1 MLTCSTV
8 DVAALKV
15 IYSWFSVVFVPYDHA
30 PKYYR
35 TEIFNT
41 KILIQ
46 SSWNIHTSE
55 MDNYTVRYH
64 TILFWL
70 LDIHFNNQP
79 LILSARIVA
88 LVGHFAQSWSNQTKK
103 LKIVLQMSASL
114 LSLWLSYVFSLF
126 LKSMMGFTRA
136 FKFSKVIFYQ

>member
-8 DVAALKV
+8 DVATLKV

-41 KILIQ
+41 NILIQ
-46 SSWNIHTSE
+46 SSWDIHTSE

-64 TILFWL
+64 TILVWL

-88 LVGHFAQSWSNQTKK
+88 PSSILPRAGATKQRSWRLSYKYLFFTF
-103 LKIVLQMSASL
+103 
-114 LSLWLSYVFSLF
+114 SLWLSYVFSLF
-126 LKSMMGFTRA
+126 PKSMMGFTRA
-136 FKFSKVIFYQ
+136 FKFSKIIFYQ